1 MITVNPREI
10 VDKGYAKVLG
20 VNKMYYGLFEKVK
33 FEKSFFLHLHQQIK
47 LLKNL
52 TSLNWDLT
60 YPYLPSAGDCSNRF
74 FLKSLR
80 MNVLYGNIDRNIR
93 QVFPWG
99 INSLTFLFLFNELNL

>member
-20 VNKMYYGLFEKVK
+20 VNKMYYGLCENGK
-33 FEKSFFLHLHQQIK
+33 FEKSSLLHLHQQIK